1 MGVFF
6 VPAVK
11 TFARQQ
17 ENIWLFWVAF
27 FLSIGLLIGLVCC
40 GEIRRKA
47 PHNMILLGAF
57 TVTEGVLLG
66 LATSTYDADAVLM
79 GKRAWGHFLDKR
91 SEKK

>member
-6 VPAVK
+6 VPVVK
-11 TFARQQ
+11 TYAR
-17 ENIWLFWVAF
+17 ENIWPFWVAF
-27 FLSIGLLIGLVCC
+27 FLSFGLLIGLVCC

-66 LATSTYDADAVLM
+66 FATSTYEAESVLM
-79 GKRAWGHFLDKR
+79 GK
-91 SEKK
+91 